1 MSANLAAILYMVSGI
16 LFIMALRGLS
26 SPETSRQG
34 NYLGMAGMAIN
45 WRVSGHR
52 NQPRSSRVDKAMAP
66 DVVELVWPRRSRS

>member
-34 NYLGMAGMAIN
+34 NYLGMAGMAIA
-45 WRVSGHR
+45 VGTT
-52 NQPRSSRVDKAMAP
+52 
-66 DVVELVWPRRSRS
+66 LF